1 MTADGLIEK
10 FGFRT
15 AGGTLQCIRLG
26 PTSLEENSD
35 EPAPV
40 LESEEEDAAANVPR
54 LRITASVQRQIN
66 EVIWRA
72 GEEGGAQESHPAA
85 ARPARDA
92 EQAGEA
98 PAKPDGR
105 AR

>member
-72 GEEGGAQESHPAA
+72 GEEGVLHKVNPSFSFVIL
-85 ARPARDA
+85 DA
-92 EQAGEA
+92 EKAYFIGSDRTPRQH
-98 PAKPDGR
+98 
-105 AR
+105 